1 METIVYFVR
10 HAESPFIKGMERT
23 RGLSEKGISDAIKIK
38 TELENEEIDVFVS
51 SPYERAIQTIKEL
64 ADVHKKDIIIFED
77 LKERE
82 VGMISDK
89 SFQEAKYIL
98 YKDRSYSFPD
108 GESSI
113 DAQERAI
120 KVMEYLLSEYLNKKI
135 VIGTH
140 GDIMTLMLNYF
151 NDDHGFE
158 FWESTSMPDIYRLAF
173 HGTELKTVSRVW
185 RIRETS

>member
-38 TELENEEIDVFVS
+38 TELENEEIDVFVL

-82 VGMISDK
+82 IGMLSNIM

-113 DAQERAI
+113 DAQERAS
-120 KVMEYLLSEYLNKKI
+120 KVMEHLLSEYVNKKI

-158 FWESTSMPDIYRLAF
+158 FWKSTSMPDIYRLVF
-173 HGTELKTVSRVW
+173 HGTELKTVSRIW
-185 RIRETS
+185 RTA